1 MFLGYVQLGC
11 MKKSIGLSTG
21 KSFPQDQPQ
30 SIGSQ
35 RRLRIRL
42 DVLDLGRD
50 GITSQ
55 RQGPVPKPHTHYLS
69 SIAYVERER
78 DMYIYMVYY
87 IYNYI
92 IYMYILY
99 IFIIYIYV

>member
-55 RQGPVPKPHTHYLS
+55 RQGPVPKPHTHLS
-69 SIAYVERER
+69 SIAYVERE
-78 DMYIYMVYY
+78 ICIYY
-87 IYNYI
+87 IYYI
-92 IYMYILY
+92 
-99 IFIIYIYV
+99 